1 MAIENHASEEAGVSL
16 PPRENIVRAIMPGVE
31 LRAAEDGNGKTLRGH
46 FSVFNE
52 WTEIRSIWEGNFM
65 ERIAPG
71 AFKKTFQENARN
83 IKVLFDHGHD
93 PSIGNKPL
101 GPIRSLEEDE
111 LGARYEV
118 DLLDTSYNRD
128 LLPGLEAGLYGAS
141 FRFRV
146 MREDINDDPGASD
159 HNPAGL
165 PERTIKEVSVAE
177 FGPVTF
183 PAYAGAP
190 AGIRSLSDEYVLG
203 RFVREPE
210 RFVELLETMRAGIAL
225 PGVGAGHGHSGEG
238 SREVPKAPRPPISD
252 DEWRRLLGAAPVTR
266 SDTPSWLSRT

>member
-183 PAYAGAP
+183 PAYASAT
-190 AGIRSLSDEYVLG
+190 AGVRSLTDEMV
-203 RFVREPE
+203 V
-210 RFVELLETMRAGIAL
+210 
-225 PGVGAGHGHSGEG
+225 
-238 SREVPKAPRPPISD
+238 
-252 DEWRRLLGAAPVTR
+252 RRLMENPDELRSLLLKFLPDENTGQAVGETAAPTEDRAEPDAHPVVVR
-266 SDTPSWLSRT
+266 RANVPLFGLDRKEKPSWQL